1 MKKDFKTISILVL
14 IIFSIQSYDGDE
26 KKDKKVN
33 EPTKTTILDKKKF
46 VEIYVEYDVNL
57 NCEECPKWIPIESDY
72 KNLNKKNAERIYI
85 INKKNSK
92 MDELNSLYKKQTPL
106 VLKLIG
112 EYKIESFNKH
122 RVFEYSNFSIV
133 EF

>member
-14 IIFSIQSYDGDE
+14 MIFSIQSCDGYE
-26 KKDKKVN
+26 KRDKKVN
-33 EPTKTTILDKKKF
+33 EPTKAIKLDKKKF
-46 VEIYVEYDVNL
+46 VEIYVEYDINL
-57 NCEECPKWIPIESDY
+57 DCEECPKWSPIESDY
-72 KNLNKKNAERIYI
+72 KNSKNKNIERIYVK
-85 INKKNSK
+85 NKQNSK
-92 MDELNSLYKKQTPL
+92 MNELHSLNNKQTPL

>member
-14 IIFSIQSYDGDE
+14 IIFSIQSCDGDE
-26 KKDKKVN
+26 KRDKKVN
-33 EPTKTTILDKKKF
+33 EPTKTTLIDKKKI

-72 KNLNKKNAERIYI
+72 KISKKKNIERIHLK
-85 INKKNSK
+85 NKQNSK
-92 MDELNSLYKKQTPL
+92 MNELNSLYKKQIPL

-112 EYKIESFNKH
+112 EYKIESFNKQ
-122 RVFEYSNFSIV
+122 RVFEYSKFKIV
-133 EF
+133 EL